1 MAGQPAARCWD
12 EWRARRL
19 ASFEERALARS
30 FRPVEPENLMMAEE
44 MRTALC
50 VDMPR

>member
-1 MAGQPAARCWD
+1 MAGPPAARCWD

-30 FRPVEPENLMMAEE
+30 FRPVEPENLLMAEE
-44 MRTALC
+44 LGTA
-50 VDMPR
+50 V